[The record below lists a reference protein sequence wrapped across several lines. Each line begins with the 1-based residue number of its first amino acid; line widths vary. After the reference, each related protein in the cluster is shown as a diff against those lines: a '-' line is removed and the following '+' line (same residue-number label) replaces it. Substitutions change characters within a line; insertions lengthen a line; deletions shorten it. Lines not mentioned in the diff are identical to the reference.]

1 MELKEEITIEVLED
15 KLWDHYSE
23 LPNPL
28 WYAQPIKTNDMK
40 KDVVIFDL
48 DGTLAD
54 IDARRKLA
62 TKPDGK
68 MDWDTFF
75 DPDNI
80 KLDLP
85 NDSVIQMAKTLDAQ
99 GFTIVIFSGRSKA
112 TKDATAAWLDK
123 HNVPFNIMKMRP
135 TGHPWAFMPDDKLKK
150 GWLDDIFPGDKKDR
164 ILCVFDDRTK
174 VVNMW
179 RDNGLSCFQV
189 APGDF

>member
-1 MELKEEITIEVLED
+1 
-15 KLWDHYSE
+15 
-23 LPNPL
+23 
-28 WYAQPIKTNDMK
+28 MK

-48 DGTLAD
+48 DGTLAL
-54 IDARRKLA
+54 IDDRRNLA
-62 TKPDGK
+62 TNVNGK

-85 NDSVIQMAKTLDAQ
+85 NDSVIEMARTLDAQ

>member
-1 MELKEEITIEVLED
+1 MEHSITLESLGE
-15 KLWDHYSE
+15 KLQDHYSV

-28 WYAQPIKTNDMK
+28 WSAHSHKTKDMK

-54 IDARRKLA
+54 IEARRLLS
-62 TKPDGK
+62 TKENGK
-68 MDWDTFF
+68 IDWDTFF

-80 KLDLP
+80 SLDLP
-85 NDSVIQMAKTLDAQ
+85 NESVIEMARVLDAQ

-135 TGHPWAFMPDDKLKK
+135 TGHPWAFMSDDKLKK
-150 GWLDDIFPGDKKDR
+150 SWLDDIFPGDKKDR

-179 RDNGLSCFQV
+179 RESGLSCFQV